1 MALYHQWYMSA
12 TVRKKIKKILQTC
25 FGTSLLQIFKAGL
38 FKNQNQYLMAILGY
52 SYLVYPPYLDLV

>member
-1 MALYHQWYMSA
+1 MSA